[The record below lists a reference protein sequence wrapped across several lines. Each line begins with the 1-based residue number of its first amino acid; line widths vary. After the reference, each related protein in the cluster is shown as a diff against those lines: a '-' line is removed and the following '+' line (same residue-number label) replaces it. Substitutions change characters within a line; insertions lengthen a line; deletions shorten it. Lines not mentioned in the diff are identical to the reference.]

1 MPSARLNFGELRT
14 LIADPEQ
21 LTARSFEVV
30 HDLACLANT
39 GESELA
45 LQELVLRCLEQ
56 REVFNGCGPILDSLV
71 RRVGLFPYLEP
82 ASLDTRDRIAYELH
96 RPTPAAEFVFHS
108 EQAEVFRSL
117 LAGRNVVLSAPTSF
131 GKSLIIDALIST
143 GRYANVLVVVPTI
156 ALIDET
162 RQRLSK
168 KFRGL
173 YKVITHVS
181 QPQGP
186 RNLFVYTQERAIEKS
201 PDNVDLL
208 VIDEFYKLSP
218 SQNPDDVRWN
228 LLNQLFY
235 RYVKRRTQFIC

>member
-1 MPSARLNFGELRT
+1 MA
-14 LIADPEQ
+14 A
-21 LTARSFEVV
+21 
-30 HDLACLANT
+30 
-39 GESELA
+39 
-45 LQELVLRCLEQ
+45 VL
-56 REVFNGCGPILDSLV
+56 ILDSLV

-208 VIDEFYKLSP
+208 VIDEFYKAFS
-218 SQNPDDVRWN
+218 SQIPTM
-228 LLNQLFY
+228 FHG
-235 RYVKRRTQFIC
+235 ICSTSCSIDM